1 MRAGASERARR
12 GDAHSVGGASLAE
25 RAHLGKVGWLR
36 QTHGAMRVDL
46 FDFDLPVELIAQHP
60 VRPRDAARLLVVG
73 DAALE
78 DRLVRDLPALLRP
91 GDLLVCNDTRVV
103 PARLLGRRGAAQIE
117 VTLHQPVGGAA
128 ASLDHADDARARG
141 VAPRDTAVWRAFA
154 RPARRCRPGDRLRF
168 GGELEAEVLAK
179 GDGGEITLAFG
190 CTPAILLER
199 LETCG
204 QMPLPPYIRRPPQG
218 DAQDR
223 ADYQTMFALRAGAIA
238 APTAALHFTPELMR
252 ALAERGIGHTCLT
265 LHVGAG
271 TFLPVKAADTRAH
284 RMHAEWYAIS
294 PDAAA
299 RINAARAASGRIVA
313 VGTTVLRT
321 LESVAAPDGSVR
333 PATGKTRLF
342 ITPGYRFKA
351 ADLLL
356 TNFHLPRSTL
366 FMLVAAFA
374 GLARMHAAYA
384 HAIRAGYRFY
394 SYGDACLL
402 ERADAAR

>member
-1 MRAGASERARR
+1 
-12 GDAHSVGGASLAE
+12 
-25 RAHLGKVGWLR
+25 
-36 QTHGAMRVDL
+36 MRVDL

-60 VRPRDAARLLVVG
+60 VRPRDAARLLVIG
-73 DAALE
+73 AAALE

-91 GDLLVCNDTRVV
+91 GDLLVCNDTRVI
-103 PARLLGRRGAAQIE
+103 PARLLGRRGAARIE
-117 VTLHQPVGGAA
+117 LTLHQPVGAA
-128 ASLDHADDARARG
+128 AAIFGQAEPARRRAL
-141 VAPRDTAVWRAFA
+141 APPDTAVWRAFA
-154 RPARRCRPGDRLRF
+154 RPARRCRIGDRLQF
-168 GGELEAEVLAK
+168 GGDLEAEVLAK

-190 CTPAILLER
+190 CSPEVLLAR
-199 LETCG
+199 LETWG
-204 QMPLPPYIRRPPQG
+204 QMPLPHYIRRSPGG

-223 ADYQTMFALRAGAIA
+223 ADYQTMFALRAGAVA
-238 APTAALHFTPELMR
+238 APTAALHFTPQLMR
-252 ALAERGIGHTCLT
+252 ALAEGSIGHALVT

-271 TFLPVKAADTRAH
+271 TFLPVKSEDTGAH
-284 RMHAEWYAIS
+284 RMHAEWYELS

-299 RINAARAASGRIVA
+299 RINAARVSGGRIVA

-321 LESVAAPDGSVR
+321 LETVADADGSVR
-333 PATGKTRLF
+333 PATGETRLF

-374 GLARMHAAYA
+374 GLARMRTAYA

-402 ERADAAR
+402 ERADVPR